1 MMIILLQEEA
11 ELRSDG
17 TQNTIKPSQVSV
29 ARVSC
34 IRGLVLYFLKNV
46 DGAMHFIY
54 SLKYNINTADNAS
67 DMN

>member
-1 MMIILLQEEA
+1 MMGGRRGSTTMRTEQGVVVGSCVIWFNMMIILLQEEA

-34 IRGLVLYFLKNV
+34 IRGLVLFVL
-46 DGAMHFIY
+46 
-54 SLKYNINTADNAS
+54 
-67 DMN
+67 